1 MYNQSLV
8 EDLIIKTE
16 EYTKTSYDL
25 SRLKLMD
32 KSSSVIS
39 SIAAVLACGIILF
52 ISILIASFGL
62 SLYLGELLG
71 KTYYGFFAVGAG
83 YAVLAVF
90 FYFFLNTWVRKT
102 LDKSLRAQ
110 LFN

>member
-71 KTYYGFFAVGAG
+71 KTYYGFFCRRGRLCSTSGFLLLLFKHLGAQ
-83 YAVLAVF
+83 
-90 FYFFLNTWVRKT
+90 NT
-102 LDKSLRAQ
+102 
-110 LFN
+110 

>member
-8 EDLIIKTE
+8 EDLIVKTE

-62 SLYLGELLG
+62 SLYLGEVLG
-71 KTYYGFFAVGAG
+71 KACYCFFAVGAG
-83 YAVLAVF
+83 YAVLSIF